1 MAATLSM
8 EDIQLLNMLE
18 QRTGAQGLDV
28 VRTET
33 GFVFVVASG
42 QAGKAIGKGRENLR
56 RMERELGG
64 KSVDVVET
72 ADTLDAFARNAF
84 KPALIRTVELKKEG
98 STQKVYIKVDG
109 TQRGLA
115 IGRNGETI
123 KKARM
128 LLQRRF
134 GVDDVKIV

>member
-1 MAATLSM
+1 LSL

-18 QRTGAQGLDV
+18 NRTGAQGIDV
-28 VRTET
+28 VRTEN
-33 GFVFVVASG
+33 GFVFVVAKG
-42 QAGKAIGKGRENLR
+42 HAGKAIGKGRENLR
-56 RMERELGG
+56 RLERELG

-72 ADTLDAFARNAF
+72 ADDLDAFARNAF
-84 KPALIRTVELKKEG
+84 KPALLRTVEVKEDQGNKK
-98 STQKVYIKVDG
+98 VFIKVDG

-123 KKARM
+123 KKARI

-134 GVDDVKIV
+134 DVQDVKIV

>member
-72 ADTLDAFARNAF
+72 ADTLEGFARNAF
-84 KPALIRTVELKKEG
+84 KPALLRTVELKKEG
-98 STQKVYIKVDG
+98 NTQKVFIKVDG